1 MAVTHSVRF
10 GVVVML
16 FVTGSLVFA
25 QFEQIIVEDVR
36 PIYKAVGLV
45 EDRCH
50 CVITYE
56 DPRYKEKQVVDK
68 TPKVLPDGTPPRRR
82 SLFPPRAF
90 FSFQYDLAAASQGRE
105 AVARNLDFALT
116 LFNNSRKDGVAFRLM
131 QSPTLFHVVPA
142 TGSLLST
149 PVTLTMTQGSGT
161 ENIRAIVDS
170 VSKVTGERI
179 YTNGRERLLQY
190 TVVTLST
197 NSAPASDLLGQVLA
211 GTPER
216 RLSWKLLFQLEYG
229 YVLNIS
235 NLAVPAEQ
243 RQ

>member
-1 MAVTHSVRF
+1 MARRLAEDPCF
-10 GVVVML
+10 RLGP
-16 FVTGSLVFA
+16 FLVFS
-25 QFEQIIVEDVR
+25 
-36 PIYKAVGLV
+36 
-45 EDRCH
+45 
-50 CVITYE
+50 T
-56 DPRYKEKQVVDK
+56 
-68 TPKVLPDGTPPRRR
+68 
-82 SLFPPRAF
+82 
-90 FSFQYDLAAASQGRE
+90 DLAAASQGRE

-197 NSAPASDLLGQVLA
+197 NSAPASDLLGQVLLEHPNDDCHGNCSFNWNM
-211 GTPER
+211 GT
-216 RLSWKLLFQLEYG
+216 S
-229 YVLNIS
+229 
-235 NLAVPAEQ
+235 
-243 RQ
+243 